1 MLIYNARCRQRKKTE
16 SLPQPSIRN
25 SGTKNEGLAS
35 GQVGRSIAGTRR
47 VKITQKGCVCDEN
60 GDNKGLPVSNGA
72 PRLSGNRH
80 GRDPNNQ

>member
-1 MLIYNARCRQRKKTE
+1 MPVGRGRKQRA
-16 SLPQPSIRN
+16 SAASIRN

-47 VKITQKGCVCDEN
+47 TKITQKGCVCDETGN
-60 GDNKGLPVSNGA
+60 NKGLPVSNGA

>member
-1 MLIYNARCRQRKKTE
+1 MPVVGRGRKQRA
-16 SLPQPSIRN
+16 SAASVRN

-35 GQVGRSIAGTRR
+35 GQVGKSIAGTRR
-47 VKITQKGCVCDEN
+47 TKITQKGCVCSDVSGN
-60 GDNKGLPVSNGA
+60 IGLPVSNGA

>member
-1 MLIYNARCRQRKKTE
+1 MPVVGRGRKQRA
-16 SLPQPSIRN
+16 SAASVRN

-35 GQVGRSIAGTRR
+35 GQVGKSIAGTRR
-47 VKITQKGCVCDEN
+47 TKIAQKGCVCDEN
-60 GDNKGLPVSNGA
+60 GNNKGLPVSNGA